1 MRNFKAKCIECLC
14 CDSENLMCYPS
25 DPDCHKEY
33 KLDPEDL
40 YTPKRCDFFK
50 AKEKIAP

>member
-1 MRNFKAKCIECLC
+1 MRNYHAKCKECAC
-14 CDSENLMCYPS
+14 CDADNLMCYPN

-40 YTPKRCDFFK
+40 YTEKRCDFFK
-50 AKEKIAP
+50 AKEKGV